1 MWGSVE
7 EKGKF
12 VAELLGQ
19 HRYQLDAKGRIAL
32 PSRFR
37 EPFADGAYL
46 TLGQDGC
53 LYVFGREEFQR
64 QSEEVRGL
72 RPMARQS
79 GRGYAR
85 MFFGNADR
93 VELDGQGRVT
103 IPQRL
108 RSQIGLEREAVV
120 VGVYD
125 HLEIWS
131 GASWDTYERDQMGA
145 YSSGVLEPE
154 DR

>member
-7 EKGKF
+7 EKGRF

-32 PSRFR
+32 PTRFR

-53 LYVFGREEFQR
+53 LYVFPQAEFQR

-72 RPMARQS
+72 RPIATQASRD
-79 GRGYAR
+79 YAR

-93 VELDGQGRVT
+93 ADLDGQGRLTV
-103 IPQRL
+103 PQRL
-108 RSQIGLEREAVV
+108 RAQIGLQREAVV

-125 HLEIWS
+125 HLEIWA
-131 GASWDTYERDQMGA
+131 GPAWDTYERDRTGA

-154 DR
+154 GR